1 MVYRECT
8 RHHRCSLRKI
18 SQAGEVNPPLPD
30 LHSLLL
36 AFVLIIP
43 MESLPLEFSRLGALL
58 GKVIRTPALET
69 TVVVVVVGVRCLL
82 HIWPWAI
89 LLLLKRC

>member
-58 GKVIRTPALET
+58 GKVIQTPALET
-69 TVVVVVVGVRCLL
+69 TVVVIRTRCLL
-82 HIWPWAI
+82 YIWPWAI
-89 LLLLKRC
+89 LLLLRRC